1 VKYVRL
7 ILGDEQTLD
16 DATPRPLAAGMGHP
30 TPTARGV
37 VSRRHAPLI
46 TDGPFA
52 ETRELLG
59 GYQ

>member
-1 VKYVRL
+1 MKYVRL

-16 DATPRPLAAGMGHP
+16 DATGQSLAAGTRHP

-37 VSRRHAPLI
+37 LLRRHAMLV

>member
-1 VKYVRL
+1 MKYLRL
-7 ILGDEQTLD
+7 ILGDELTLD
-16 DATPRPLAAGMGHP
+16 DATGQSLGAGTRHP

-37 VSRRHAPLI
+37 LVRRHAMLV

-52 ETRELLG
+52 ETRALLG

>member
-1 VKYVRL
+1 MKYLRL

-16 DATPRPLAAGMGHP
+16 DATGQSLGAGTRHP

-37 VSRRHAPLI
+37 LVRRHAMLV

>member
-1 VKYVRL
+1 VKYLRL

-16 DATPRPLAAGMGHP
+16 DATGQSPAAGTRHP

-37 VSRRHAPLI
+37 ALRRHAPLI

>member
-1 VKYVRL
+1 VKYLRL
-7 ILGDEQTLD
+7 ILGDDPLD
-16 DATPRPLAAGMGHP
+16 DTTGQSPAAGTRHP

-37 VSRRHAPLI
+37 CLRGHAPLV

>member
-1 VKYVRL
+1 MKYLRL

-16 DATPRPLAAGMGHP
+16 DATGQSLGAGTRHP

-37 VSRRHAPLI
+37 LLRRHAMLV